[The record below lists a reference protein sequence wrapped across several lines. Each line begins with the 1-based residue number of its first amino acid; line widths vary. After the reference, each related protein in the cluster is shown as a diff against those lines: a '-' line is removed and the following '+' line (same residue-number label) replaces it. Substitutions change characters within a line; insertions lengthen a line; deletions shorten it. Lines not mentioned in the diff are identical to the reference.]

1 MTETSDL
8 HVFHVDIKKVQAIK
22 DLCVFVVG
30 LFFFHLEHQGIFL
43 VFFAVVVGLDSFGA
57 GFLVFGWGF
66 LLFCFKKILF
76 EIFLSS

>member
-22 DLCVFVVG
+22 TSVFLLLVF
-30 LFFFHLEHQGIFL
+30 FFFHLEHQGIFL
-43 VFFAVVVGLDSFGA
+43 VFFAVVVGVYSFGV
-57 GFLVFGWGF
+57 GFVVFGWSF